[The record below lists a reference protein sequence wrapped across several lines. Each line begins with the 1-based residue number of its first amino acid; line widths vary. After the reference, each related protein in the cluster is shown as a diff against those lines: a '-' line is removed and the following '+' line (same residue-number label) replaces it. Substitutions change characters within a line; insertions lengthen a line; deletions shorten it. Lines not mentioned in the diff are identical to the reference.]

1 MGILVDALSIVFGSF
16 LGDVF
21 RERIKLKNL
30 MVFSI
35 SIMIIS
41 LVGFFENVF
50 DVSGITLKSNELMVI
65 VFSLII
71 GTTLGDAMQLET
83 KLSNLSNFTEGDFSV
98 FIDSTVFFGIGGLQ
112 ICGPLLLAMSGDN
125 SQLILKGMIDFPFA
139 IMFGISY
146 GKKTAFSAI
155 PVASIQVLI
164 AALTMFF
171 GQFLDASIIK
181 QLCAIGYI
189 ILFFSGFNLI
199 NKTKI
204 SNVNMILGIFIVL
217 LYNIILKLLRCI

>member
-1 MGILVDALSIVFGSF
+1 
-16 LGDVF
+16 
-21 RERIKLKNL
+21 
-30 MVFSI
+30 
-35 SIMIIS
+35 
-41 LVGFFENVF
+41 
-50 DVSGITLKSNELMVI
+50 
-65 VFSLII
+65 
-71 GTTLGDAMQLET
+71 
-83 KLSNLSNFTEGDFSV
+83 
-98 FIDSTVFFGIGGLQ
+98 
-112 ICGPLLLAMSGDN
+112 MSGDN